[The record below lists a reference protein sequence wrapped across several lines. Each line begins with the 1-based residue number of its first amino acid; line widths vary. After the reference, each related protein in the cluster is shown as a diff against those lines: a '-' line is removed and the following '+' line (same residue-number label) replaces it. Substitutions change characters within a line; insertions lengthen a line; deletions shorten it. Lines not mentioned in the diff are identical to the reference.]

1 MKTNQNRFIQILSIL
16 LLVTLCLYL
25 PLVLW
30 GFWSGAIDLIILI
43 ILSLLSIAS
52 YVVAVTTLPIQT
64 KQNRLI
70 QVLALLLPIGLCL
83 SVFLVLWNIW
93 ENIFYSA
100 AVGFLSSISILGFT
114 VAFGLLRRDKRMS
127 RLAVICFTIGIC
139 ALAVAILQFANQ
151 GNLTPTSQRT
161 INDLG
166 RGIMN
171 LCIGL
176 IGLTSLSFHDLTS
189 IRYKSLSNNT
199 LTKAQNQAIANFI
212 ITIVWLVIG
221 GLSFYSILGR

>member
-1 MKTNQNRFIQILSIL
+1 ML

-30 GFWSGAIDLIILI
+30 GFWSGAIDLIFVVILFI
-43 ILSLLSIAS
+43 LSIAS
-52 YVVAVTTLPIQT
+52 YIVAVATLPIQT

-70 QVLALLLPIGLCL
+70 QILAILLPIGLCL
-83 SVFLVLWNIW
+83 AVFLVLWNIW
-93 ENIFYSA
+93 ENIFHSA
-100 AVGFLSSISILGFT
+100 AVGFLGSMSILGFT
-114 VAFGLLRRDKRMS
+114 IAFGLLLHDKRMS

-139 ALAVAILQFANQ
+139 ALAATILQFANQ
-151 GNLTPTSQRT
+151 GNLTRTSQRT

-166 RGIMN
+166 RGIMS

-176 IGLTSLSFHDLTS
+176 IGLTSLPFHDLTS
-189 IRYKSLSNNT
+189 IRYKSLINNT
-199 LTKAQNQAIANFI
+199 LTKAQDQAIANFI
-212 ITIVWLVIG
+212 ISIVWLIIG